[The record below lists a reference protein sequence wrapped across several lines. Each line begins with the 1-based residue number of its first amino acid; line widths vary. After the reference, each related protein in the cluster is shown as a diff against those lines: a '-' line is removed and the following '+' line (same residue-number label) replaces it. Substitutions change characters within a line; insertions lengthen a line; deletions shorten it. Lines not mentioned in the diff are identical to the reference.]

1 MALTT
6 VVYGDILFILNAYIT
21 DLLLLLCGL
30 LCREKSR
37 RAGRAAAS
45 LLGGLYAFIIFV
57 PRLPRWA
64 LLLSRLPA
72 AAGLVCAAFGFAG
85 RRRFLR
91 LYAGFFLVNFVFAGL
106 MGALWH
112 TLRPARMLYY
122 GTVVY
127 FAIDTGTLVVLTA
140 VCYALLWG
148 ADRLLQSRAAR
159 GCFYDL
165 TVTLGEKSVSCRAFL
180 DTGNDL
186 REPFSGFPVVL
197 LHRSF
202 ASRLGVPET
211 PDGVRSAALRFRLI
225 PCRTQGGPVLLP
237 AFCPTKL
244 TLRTARAAWETAD
257 CYVAVTEQPIKHGA
271 FGALLHPALTELP
284 ETPERKTERSLCP

>member
-1 MALTT
+1 MTT
-6 VVYGDILFILNAYIT
+6 VVYGDILFIINAYVT

-37 RAGRAAAS
+37 RPRRAAAS
-45 LLGGLYAFIIFV
+45 LLGGVYAFVLFV

-64 LLLSRLPA
+64 VLLSRLPA
-72 AAGLVCAAFGFAG
+72 AAALVAVSFGFASW
-85 RRRFLR
+85 RRFLR
-91 LYAGFFLVNFVFAGL
+91 LFGGFFLVNFVFAGL

-112 TLRPARMLYY
+112 TLHPAQMLWY
-122 GTVVY
+122 GPVVY
-127 FAIDTGTLVVLTA
+127 FAIDTGTLVILTA

-148 ADRLLQSRAAR
+148 ADRLIGTRRAR
-159 GCFYDL
+159 GYLYDL
-165 TVTLGEKSVSCRAFL
+165 TVTLGEKSVCCRAFL

-197 LHRSF
+197 LHQSF
-202 ASRLGVPET
+202 AAKLGVPET
-211 PDGVRSAALRFRLI
+211 PDDLQSAALRFRLI
-225 PCRTQGGPVLLP
+225 PCRSQGGSVLLP

-244 TLRTARAAWETAD
+244 TLRSARAQSETTD
-257 CYVAVTEQPIKHGA
+257 CYVALTSRPIKHGA

-284 ETPERKTERSLCP
+284 ETPKTEIERGACR

>member
-1 MALTT
+1 MTT
-6 VVYGDILFILNAYIT
+6 VVYGDILFIINAYVT

-30 LCREKSR
+30 LCREKSGR
-37 RAGRAAAS
+37 PRRAAAS
-45 LLGGLYAFIIFV
+45 LLGGLYAFILFV

-72 AAGLVCAAFGFAG
+72 AAVLVLVSFGFLS

-91 LYAGFFLVNFVFAGL
+91 LLAGFFLVNFVFAGL

-112 TLRPARMLYY
+112 TLHPARMLWY
-122 GTVVY
+122 GPVVY

-148 ADRLLQSRAAR
+148 ANRLLQLRR
-159 GCFYDL
+159 PDGCLYEL
-165 TVTLGEKSVSCRAFL
+165 TVTLGEKSVRCRAFL

-197 LHRSF
+197 LNRSL
-202 ASRLGVPET
+202 AAKLGVPEA
-211 PDGVRSAALRFRLI
+211 PEGAQSAALGFRLI
-225 PCRTQGGPVLLP
+225 PCQSEGGPALLP
-237 AFCPTKL
+237 AFRPTKL
-244 TLRTARAAWETAD
+244 TVCSASARFETAD
-257 CYVAVTEQPIKHGA
+257 CYVALTSRQIRHGA

-284 ETPERKTERSLCP
+284 ETPRIKAERGVCR